1 MAGNHHAA
9 DVSPEVVQEH
19 QQGWAGF
26 TRLMTVGIVVVLII
40 LFCFMLQFLTGW
52 GFAMF
57 LMILGFVV
65 VGLLMLIGKL

>member
-1 MAGNHHAA
+1 MAGHNHAV

-19 QQGWAGF
+19 HQGWTGF
-26 TRLMTVGIVVVLII
+26 TRLMTIGTICVLIL

-57 LMILGFVV
+57 LMILGFVL